1 MRLQVF
7 ENNPNPKHIDTAV
20 SILKSGGLIIYPT
33 DTVYAL
39 GCDALNHVA
48 LSRLAKIKNSKREKS
63 PVSLIC
69 SSIRQI
75 GEYTGQLDTVVFR
88 SLKSHLPGPFT
99 FILPVIQKLPKS
111 LGKRS
116 SIGVRIPDHPITLAL
131 VEALGNPLAS
141 ASLHDDDHLIDYTT
155 DPDTIDAQWNDR
167 VDLFLDSGY
176 GNNLPSTVVDMCFD
190 DIKITRQGA
199 GNFKG

>member
-7 ENNPNPKHIDTAV
+7 ENNPNAKHIDTAV
-20 SILKSGGLIIYPT
+20 HILKNGGLIIYPT

-39 GCDALNHVA
+39 GCDAHNHDALN
-48 LSRLAKIKNSKREKS
+48 RLAKIKNSKREKS

-69 SSIRQI
+69 SSIKQI
-75 GEYTGQLDTVVFR
+75 GEYTGQLDTIVFR
-88 SLKSHLPGPFT
+88 SLNSHLPGPFT
-99 FILPVIQKLPKS
+99 FILPVIQKLPKA

-116 SIGVRIPDHPITLAL
+116 SIGVRIPDHQIALAL
-131 VEALGNPLAS
+131 VESLGNPLAS
-141 ASLHDDDHLIDYTT
+141 ASLHDDDRIIDYTT
-155 DPDTIDAQWNDR
+155 DPDMIDLQWNDR

-190 DIKITRQGA
+190 EIKITRQGA

>member
-20 SILKSGGLIIYPT
+20 SVLKSGGLIIYPT

-39 GCDALNHVA
+39 GCDALNHDA

-69 SSIRQI
+69 ASIRQI

-116 SIGVRIPDHPITLAL
+116 SIGVRIPDHPITFAL
-131 VEALGNPLAS
+131 VESLGNPLAS
-141 ASLHDDDHLIDYTT
+141 ASLHDDDLIIDYTT
-155 DPDTIDAQWNDR
+155 DPDLIDAQWNDK

-176 GNNLPSTVVDMCFD
+176 GNNLPSTVVDMCLAE
-190 DIKITRQGA
+190 IKITRQGA
-199 GNFKG
+199 GNFNG